1 MADKR
6 FIDFRVDSTPGSGSY
21 LVGHDSAGTE
31 FRIAVANLLGSIEVP
46 EAQSIYVQYS
56 ANGSSWVTVWTS
68 GCKFM
73 RIKIGAGAWSNAMAI
88 ADVVNV
94 ATMVK
99 VGNTLV
105 GSGSDYVELEAG
117 SNVTLTP
124 DAENNKVT
132 ISATGGGG
140 STVQSDWNQSDSSA
154 SDYIKNKPTIPS
166 KTSDLSNDSGFL
178 TQHQDISGKVDKVT
192 GKGLSTNDYTTTEK
206 NKLAGIAAGAEVN
219 VQSDWNQSDSSADDY
234 VKNKPTIPTK
244 TSDLTN
250 DSGFLTQHQ
259 DISGK
264 VDKETGKGLSTNDY
278 TTTEKN
284 KLAGIAA
291 GAEVNV
297 QSDWNQS
304 DSSADDYVKNKPTIP
319 TVNNS
324 TISFTQGGVSKG
336 SFTLNQSSGATIAL
350 DAGMPVIVVD
360 TVCYGEPNS
369 SVTISEAECF
379 DLLNNYFIY
388 LDGGGNWNEDTSIP
402 VVDGMIIYAREE
414 DAYYIYD
421 SNYGLK
427 PLSKGKS
434 LFETNSNGSY
444 YIEAYLPIADS
455 FGELVLTALNM
466 GGSSCYLNLNGMFGT
481 NSVEFYGKSIGSVH
495 TICLKNN
502 KSSDVNIT
510 VSNLYYGSLQ
520 GFLSSGLDANN
531 TFTLKAGEHAEIS
544 VIFKDSGEPVDEN
557 NESYGNYALA
567 SIIVKN
573 DFVENLTWP
582 D

>member
-178 TQHQDISGKVDKVT
+178 TQHQDISGKVDKV
-192 GKGLSTNDYTTTEK
+192 
-206 NKLAGIAAGAEVN
+206 
-219 VQSDWNQSDSSADDY
+219 
-234 VKNKPTIPTK
+234 
-244 TSDLTN
+244 
-250 DSGFLTQHQ
+250 
-259 DISGK
+259 
-264 VDKETGKGLSTNDY
+264 TGKGLSTNDY

>member
-31 FRIAVANLLGSIEVP
+31 FRVPVSGLLGSIVVP

-117 SNVTLTP
+117 DNVTLTP
-124 DAENNKVT
+124 DAAHNKVT

-140 STVQSDWNQSDSSA
+140 SAVQSDWEQDDDTA
-154 SDYIKNKPTIPS
+154 DDYIKNKPTIPS
-166 KTSDLSNDSGFL
+166 
-178 TQHQDISGKVDKVT
+178 
-192 GKGLSTNDYTTTEK
+192 
-206 NKLAGIAAGAEVN
+206 
-219 VQSDWNQSDSSADDY
+219 
-234 VKNKPTIPTK
+234 K

-278 TTTEKN
+278 TTAEKN

-297 QSDWNQS
+297 QSDWSQS
-304 DSSADDYVKNKPTIP
+304 DSSADDYIKNKPAIP
-319 TVNNS
+319 TVNNR
-324 TISFTQGGVSKG
+324 TIEFLRRGVSQG
-336 SFTLNQSSGATIAL
+336 AITLNQSYDAQIEMTGDVLVVIDYIFDGNTPPPVSVVEELRYNMDTDDFEGYYEYDWHGEVIEVFDGLLVYCLADKAVYVYKSGAGLVPLSKGEAL
-350 DAGMPVIVVD
+350 VSAGD
-360 TVCYGEPNS
+360 NEGEWYAECLLPRCD
-369 SVTISEAECF
+369 SVTLVDVETLCSTG
-379 DLLNNYFIY
+379 DLCLRNMLSNFTNVEG
-388 LDGGGNWNEDTSIP
+388 LKCSNHTLLLHNTTAQSI
-402 VVDGMIIYAREE
+402 DITINAIWEE
-414 DAYYIYD
+414 DSWGEGLVYSGLD
-421 SNYGLK
+421 SNYG
-427 PLSKGKS
+427 
-434 LFETNSNGSY
+434 
-444 YIEAYLPIADS
+444 
-455 FGELVLTALNM
+455 
-466 GGSSCYLNLNGMFGT
+466 
-481 NSVEFYGKSIGSVH
+481 
-495 TICLKNN
+495 
-502 KSSDVNIT
+502 
-510 VSNLYYGSLQ
+510 
-520 GFLSSGLDANN
+520 
-531 TFTLKAGEHAEIS
+531 FTLAAGGYAEIS
-544 VIFKDSGEPVDEN
+544 VVLGHVPAV
-557 NESYGNYALA
+557 
-567 SIIVKN
+567 IVKS
-573 DFVENLTWP
+573 DF
-582 D
+582 DFYYI